1 MTSFFV
7 EFRLHGYA
15 NTHAKD
21 VIRDV
26 ARRYRVRGMIRTRPV
41 PHVGLYPPSSTHDIR
56 EVIRTVQRVGRN
68 YTLVPFSMRGFGCYR
83 DSKVI
88 YMDIEPSLVLKQL
101 RTELTQELNSALGK
115 ANPEY
120 DFHTTIAFK
129 DLGYKFDSIWE
140 YIKAK
145 EQPDIDQYLL
155 RITVLGK
162 RSRIVCEYD
171 LVLKRLLSRQ
181 QALSRY
187 WWRRTVDEMRRLR
200 EGKAEQPTSIITR
213 LRRSLADLFRL

>member
-1 MTSFFV
+1 
-7 EFRLHGYA
+7 
-15 NTHAKD
+15 
-21 VIRDV
+21 
-26 ARRYRVRGMIRTRPV
+26 MIRTRPV
-41 PHVGLYPPSSTHDIR
+41 PHVGLYPPSTAHDIR
-56 EVIRTVQRVGRN
+56 DVIRTVQRVGQN
-68 YTLVPFSMRGFGCYR
+68 YTLVPFSIKGFGSYR

-140 YIKAK
+140 YIKAM
-145 EQPDIDQYLL
+145 EQPDIEQYLL

-171 LVLKRLLSRQ
+171 LVLKRLLSRR

-187 WWRRTVDEMRRLR
+187 WWRRTVDEMRRLQGT
-200 EGKAEQPTSIITR
+200 EAKEPTSI
-213 LRRSLADLFRL
+213 LARAWHYLANIFRL